1 MTARKLSRVDDE
13 GRRDAERA
21 DRQPGDGRPDDPGA
35 VEHRRVE
42 RDRVADVLA
51 PDHLDR
57 ERLADR
63 HVDGVDAS
71 R

>member
-1 MTARKLSRVDDE
+1 MTARKLAASTTKAAVDAD
-13 GRRDAERA
+13 RA
-21 DRQPGDGRPDDPGA
+21 DDQAGDRRPDDPGA
-35 VEHRRVE
+35 VEHRRIE

-63 HVDGVDAS
+63 HVD
-71 R
+71 RR